1 MESLAAVLQSATE
14 SGMSVTISLP
24 GTCRNQ
30 TASSKSGTHGA
41 VFASAL
47 VALRVCLCVSSA
59 LPQLA
64 AHDPNNL
71 LSSCKSELLLHTC
84 TLCCHTHPIRAG
96 IRAPSSPPLRNSS
109 SIPPCLLV
117 IFLSFSQFLCSFL
130 LTPFFLHLACKST
143 KRQSSR
149 LLAAGHAS
157 ALPGRHHDLCFAA
170 LRCIMADSGWLQWA
184 YILAGSATGMTIV
197 MIAQTANSY
206 WTAYRVAPQEVASF
220 IDTLDFSIEENE
232 GYDRDV
238 SKVQRLEDKIRL
250 NRLLREIQR
259 IGDDLRDDLNHLVR
273 EESATTL
280 RTSSRIM
287 WASKRAQIEERM
299 KRLDSLRMR
308 FMMAYLGI
316 ITSIAEKQPPPPPP
330 LPEKTAAYTTPTRL
344 SAKKS
349 LDDLPKRTP
358 SRRLTTQ
365 AIGHHEHVETPQRSG
380 WAGVVQELQMS
391 PRMRARHASIE
402 KLMESPTQ

>member
-1 MESLAAVLQSATE
+1 
-14 SGMSVTISLP
+14 
-24 GTCRNQ
+24 
-30 TASSKSGTHGA
+30 
-41 VFASAL
+41 
-47 VALRVCLCVSSA
+47 
-59 LPQLA
+59 
-64 AHDPNNL
+64 
-71 LSSCKSELLLHTC
+71 
-84 TLCCHTHPIRAG
+84 
-96 IRAPSSPPLRNSS
+96 
-109 SIPPCLLV
+109 
-117 IFLSFSQFLCSFL
+117 
-130 LTPFFLHLACKST
+130 
-143 KRQSSR
+143 
-149 LLAAGHAS
+149 
-157 ALPGRHHDLCFAA
+157 
-170 LRCIMADSGWLQWA
+170 MADSGWLQWA

-206 WTAYRVAPQEVASF
+206 WMAYRVAPQEVASF

-259 IGDDLRDDLNHLVR
+259 ISDDLRDDLNHLVR

-287 WASKRAQIEERM
+287 WASKRAHIEERM

-316 ITSIAEKQPPPPPP
+316 ITSFAEKQPPPPPP
-330 LPEKTAAYTTPTRL
+330 LPEKTAAYTTPSRL

-349 LDDLPKRTP
+349 FNDLPKRTP
-358 SRRLTTQ
+358 SRRLITQ
-365 AIGHHEHVETPQRSG
+365 AIGHHEHFETPQRSG

-402 KLMESPTQ
+402 KLMETPSH

>member
-1 MESLAAVLQSATE
+1 
-14 SGMSVTISLP
+14 
-24 GTCRNQ
+24 
-30 TASSKSGTHGA
+30 
-41 VFASAL
+41 
-47 VALRVCLCVSSA
+47 
-59 LPQLA
+59 
-64 AHDPNNL
+64 
-71 LSSCKSELLLHTC
+71 
-84 TLCCHTHPIRAG
+84 
-96 IRAPSSPPLRNSS
+96 
-109 SIPPCLLV
+109 
-117 IFLSFSQFLCSFL
+117 
-130 LTPFFLHLACKST
+130 
-143 KRQSSR
+143 
-149 LLAAGHAS
+149 
-157 ALPGRHHDLCFAA
+157 
-170 LRCIMADSGWLQWA
+170 MADSGWLQWA

-232 GYDRDV
+232 SYDRDV

-259 IGDDLRDDLNHLVR
+259 IGDDLRDDLSCLVL

-280 RTSSRIM
+280 RTSSRLM
-287 WASKRAQIEERM
+287 WASKRSQLEERM

-308 FMMAYLGI
+308 FMMVYLGI

-330 LPEKTAAYTTPTRL
+330 LPKQPEKTAAYTTPPRP

-349 LDDLPKRTP
+349 FDELPKRTP
-358 SRRLTTQ
+358 ARRLTTQ

-402 KLMESPTQ
+402 KLMEDSSP

>member
-1 MESLAAVLQSATE
+1 
-14 SGMSVTISLP
+14 
-24 GTCRNQ
+24 
-30 TASSKSGTHGA
+30 
-41 VFASAL
+41 
-47 VALRVCLCVSSA
+47 
-59 LPQLA
+59 
-64 AHDPNNL
+64 
-71 LSSCKSELLLHTC
+71 
-84 TLCCHTHPIRAG
+84 
-96 IRAPSSPPLRNSS
+96 
-109 SIPPCLLV
+109 
-117 IFLSFSQFLCSFL
+117 
-130 LTPFFLHLACKST
+130 
-143 KRQSSR
+143 
-149 LLAAGHAS
+149 
-157 ALPGRHHDLCFAA
+157 
-170 LRCIMADSGWLQWA
+170 MADSGWLQWA

-232 GYDRDV
+232 GYDRDI

-308 FMMAYLGI
+308 FMMVYLGI

-330 LPEKTAAYTTPTRL
+330 LPKQPEKTAAYSTPSRL

-349 LDDLPKRTP
+349 FDDLPKRTP
-358 SRRLTTQ
+358 TRRLTTQ

-402 KLMESPTQ
+402 KLMEDPSH

>member
-1 MESLAAVLQSATE
+1 
-14 SGMSVTISLP
+14 
-24 GTCRNQ
+24 
-30 TASSKSGTHGA
+30 
-41 VFASAL
+41 
-47 VALRVCLCVSSA
+47 
-59 LPQLA
+59 
-64 AHDPNNL
+64 
-71 LSSCKSELLLHTC
+71 
-84 TLCCHTHPIRAG
+84 
-96 IRAPSSPPLRNSS
+96 
-109 SIPPCLLV
+109 
-117 IFLSFSQFLCSFL
+117 
-130 LTPFFLHLACKST
+130 
-143 KRQSSR
+143 
-149 LLAAGHAS
+149 
-157 ALPGRHHDLCFAA
+157 
-170 LRCIMADSGWLQWA
+170 MADSGWLQWA

-197 MIAQTANSY
+197 MIAQAANSY
-206 WTAYRVAPQEVASF
+206 WTAYRVAPQEVANF

-238 SKVQRLEDKIRL
+238 SRVQRLEDKIRL

-259 IGDDLRDDLNHLVR
+259 IGDDLRDDLNRLVR

-308 FMMAYLGI
+308 FMMVYLGI
-316 ITSIAEKQPPPPPP
+316 ITSVAEKQPPPPPP
-330 LPEKTAAYTTPTRL
+330 LPEKTAAYTTPNRL

-349 LDDLPKRTP
+349 FDDLPKRTP

-402 KLMESPTQ
+402 KLMESPSH

>member
-1 MESLAAVLQSATE
+1 
-14 SGMSVTISLP
+14 
-24 GTCRNQ
+24 
-30 TASSKSGTHGA
+30 
-41 VFASAL
+41 
-47 VALRVCLCVSSA
+47 
-59 LPQLA
+59 
-64 AHDPNNL
+64 
-71 LSSCKSELLLHTC
+71 
-84 TLCCHTHPIRAG
+84 
-96 IRAPSSPPLRNSS
+96 
-109 SIPPCLLV
+109 
-117 IFLSFSQFLCSFL
+117 
-130 LTPFFLHLACKST
+130 
-143 KRQSSR
+143 
-149 LLAAGHAS
+149 
-157 ALPGRHHDLCFAA
+157 
-170 LRCIMADSGWLQWA
+170 MADSGWLQWA

-197 MIAQTANSY
+197 MIAQAANSY

-259 IGDDLRDDLNHLVR
+259 IGDDLRDDLNRLVR
-273 EESATTL
+273 EECASTL

-308 FMMAYLGI
+308 FMMVYLGI
-316 ITSIAEKQPPPPPP
+316 ITSVAEKQPPPPPP
-330 LPEKTAAYTTPTRL
+330 LPEKTAAYTTPSRL

-349 LDDLPKRTP
+349 FDDLPKRTP

-365 AIGHHEHVETPQRSG
+365 AIGHHEHVEIPQRSG

-402 KLMESPTQ
+402 KLMEGPSY

>member
-1 MESLAAVLQSATE
+1 
-14 SGMSVTISLP
+14 
-24 GTCRNQ
+24 
-30 TASSKSGTHGA
+30 
-41 VFASAL
+41 
-47 VALRVCLCVSSA
+47 
-59 LPQLA
+59 
-64 AHDPNNL
+64 
-71 LSSCKSELLLHTC
+71 
-84 TLCCHTHPIRAG
+84 
-96 IRAPSSPPLRNSS
+96 
-109 SIPPCLLV
+109 
-117 IFLSFSQFLCSFL
+117 
-130 LTPFFLHLACKST
+130 
-143 KRQSSR
+143 
-149 LLAAGHAS
+149 
-157 ALPGRHHDLCFAA
+157 
-170 LRCIMADSGWLQWA
+170 MADSGWLQWA

-197 MIAQTANSY
+197 MIAQAANSY

-232 GYDRDV
+232 SYDRDV

-259 IGDDLRDDLNHLVR
+259 IGDDLRDDLNHLIR

-287 WASKRAQIEERM
+287 WASKRAQIEDRM

-316 ITSIAEKQPPPPPP
+316 ITSLAEKQPPPPPP
-330 LPEKTAAYTTPTRL
+330 LPEKTAAYTTPNRL

-349 LDDLPKRTP
+349 FDDLPKRTP

-402 KLMESPTQ
+402 KLMENRSH